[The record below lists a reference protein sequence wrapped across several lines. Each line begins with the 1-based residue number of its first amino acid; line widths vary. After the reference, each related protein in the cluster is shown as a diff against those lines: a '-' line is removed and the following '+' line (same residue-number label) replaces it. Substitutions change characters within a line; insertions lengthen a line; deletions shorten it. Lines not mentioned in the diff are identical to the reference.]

1 MENQNLIVSLKKTL
15 SDSGVLNCGVPQA
28 SSLGPILFLLNV
40 NDMKSAVTGCDL
52 RLYVNDTCLL
62 FSNEN
67 VSSIEKQLI
76 VDFNSLGEWFI
87 DKTICMK
94 LHLFYSK
101 LSDTTTF

>member
-1 MENQNLIVSLKKTL
+1 
-15 SDSGVLNCGVPQA
+15 
-28 SSLGPILFLLNV
+28 
-40 NDMKSAVTGCDL
+40 MKSAVTGCDL
-52 RLYVNDTCLL
+52 RLYANDTCLL

-94 LHLFYSK
+94 LNSFYSK
-101 LSDTTTF
+101 RERKSSPPPLSIPHPETSLEKKIKSNSIL

>member
-1 MENQNLIVSLKKTL
+1 
-15 SDSGVLNCGVPQA
+15 
-28 SSLGPILFLLNV
+28 
-40 NDMKSAVTGCDL
+40 MKSAVTGCDL
-52 RLYVNDTCLL
+52 RLYANDTCLL

-94 LHLFYSK
+94 LNLFYSK
-101 LSDTTTF
+101 TERKSNPPPSPHPETSLEKKRKSNSIL